1 MKTIRV
7 VAAVIRDKEKIFATA
22 RGYGEFKGQ
31 WEFPG
36 GKVEPGETPQQALKR
51 EIMEELNTEIEVGEL
66 IDTIEYDYPTFHL
79 SMDCFWA
86 KVSVGELELKEAE
99 AAKWL
104 TKDELDSVAWLTA
117 DITLIGKIKEC
128 MSIRL
133 YFISEITVKCMIYI
147 VKRIDED
154 LDFGCE
160 ERAEGAPV
168 MAVVTL
174 MNSSGE
180 ELRVTSEDA
189 MLYERN
195 INEGDKVYFDEENKL
210 EKIQERTDLDGFIE
224 DSYH

>member
-7 VAAVIRDKEKIFATA
+7 VAAVICDSIETKSKIFATA
-22 RGYGEFKGQ
+22 RGYGELKGG

-104 TKDELDSVAWLTA
+104 TKVELDSVAWLPA

-128 MSIRL
+128 M
-133 YFISEITVKCMIYI
+133 IYT

-174 MNSSGE
+174 MNSSGGE
-180 ELRVTSEDA
+180 VRVKAEDA

-195 INEGDKVYFDEENKL
+195 INEGDKVYFDEENNL
-210 EKIQERTDLDGFIE
+210 DKIQERVSITE
-224 DSYH
+224 